1 MILILSR
8 NNTSNETNA
17 GNSKGKLCFF
27 WHLCWQICLIFFS
40 IRVQY
45 VFEHRGQGTLILY
58 LIKLLLFLMGHRWA
72 GLQKQWL
79 KSREHTSS
87 LVLFLFSWQNLE
99 SLCQNNQ
106 VCIWISKTHHWRL
119 LWDSIF
125 QVSLADADFCDQSA
139 CAHHRR
145 TLEKENK
152 CGNNNLLCNAWFIVL
167 FLVTVVVK

>member
-1 MILILSR
+1 MKPMQGIQRVNCAFL
-8 NNTSNETNA
+8 
-17 GNSKGKLCFF
+17 
-27 WHLCWQICLIFFS
+27 WHLCWQIFFIFFFS

-45 VFEHRGQGTLILY
+45 VFEHREQGTLILY
-58 LIKLLLFLMGHRWA
+58 LIKLLLFLMGRRWA

-99 SLCQNNQ
+99 SLCQSNR

-119 LWDSIF
+119 LWDSIS

-152 CGNNNLLCNAWFIVL
+152 CGNNNLLCNARFIVL
-167 FLVTVVVK
+167 FLVTVVVQ

>member
-8 NNTSNETNA
+8 NNTSNETSA

-27 WHLCWQICLIFFS
+27 FGHLCWQICLIFFS
-40 IRVQY
+40 ICVQY
-45 VFEHRGQGTLILY
+45 LFEHRGQGTLILY
-58 LIKLLLFLMGHRWA
+58 LIKLLLFLMGRRWA

-99 SLCQNNQ
+99 SLCQSNR

-119 LWDSIF
+119 LWDSIS

-145 TLEKENK
+145 TLEKE
-152 CGNNNLLCNAWFIVL
+152 
-167 FLVTVVVK
+167 